1 MSQSSDIVLVTGAS
15 GFLGSHLVQYLSA
28 KGEYVRALY
37 NNTPPSKQLEE
48 LPNVDW
54 QRRDLL
60 DIYDV
65 EEAMS
70 GVAEVY
76 HCAAI
81 VSFSKKDRLKLLQ
94 VNIDSAAN
102 VVNAANDAGVRK
114 LVHVSSIAALGR
126 SKENVPITEAEQW
139 EESRRNS
146 IYSESKY
153 YAEMEVW
160 RGMAEGLNAVIIN
173 PGIILGEGDWD
184 KGSAKLVSIVYSE
197 FAYYT
202 LGTNAWV
209 DVKDVCRVMYE
220 LMKSDISEERFIVSA
235 GNFAYKDVFTGLANA
250 MNRKPPHKQASR
262 WMSALVWRLSA
273 LKSFFTGKPAGITRE
288 TARTAQ
294 QLVKYDN
301 SKLHKYINGFE
312 YTALKDTLN
321 RIGKAYLTDKG
332 QKS

>member
-28 KGEYVRALY
+28 KGERVRALY
-37 NNTPPSKQLEE
+37 HNTPPKESLQ
-48 LPNVDW
+48 LPNVEW
-54 QRRDLL
+54 QQRDLL

-65 EEAMS
+65 DEAMQ

-81 VSFSKKDRLKLLQ
+81 VSFSKKDRLRLLQ
-94 VNIDSAAN
+94 VNIDSTAN

-126 SKENVPITEAEQW
+126 SKENQLITEVEQW

-153 YAEMEVW
+153 YAEMEAW

-173 PGIILGEGDWD
+173 PGVILGEGDWS
-184 KGSAKLVSIVYSE
+184 KGSAQLVDIVYSE
-197 FAYYT
+197 FPYYT
-202 LGTNAWV
+202 LGTNSWV

-235 GNFAYKDVFTGLANA
+235 GNYAYKDVFTRLANA

-262 WMSALVWRLSA
+262 WMSVLVWRLSA
-273 LKSFFTGKPAGITRE
+273 IKSFFTGKPAGITKE

-294 QLVKYDN
+294 QQVKYDN
-301 SKLHKYINGFE
+301 SKLLKRLKGFE
-312 YTALKDTLN
+312 YTPFDDTLN
-321 RIGKAYLTDKG
+321 RIGQAYLDEKAV
-332 QKS
+332 KS